1 MPRTTTGVLYRLRQ
15 RDDRAFCIVC
25 KTDDGQPTLEVEM
38 GIPRLGDKHTYAF
51 PVCSL
56 VCTLAWTELIARV
69 DQGDH
74 EACAIAI
81 AYMAAHE
88 S

>member
-1 MPRTTTGVLYRLRQ
+1 
-15 RDDRAFCIVC
+15 
-25 KTDDGQPTLEVEM
+25 M